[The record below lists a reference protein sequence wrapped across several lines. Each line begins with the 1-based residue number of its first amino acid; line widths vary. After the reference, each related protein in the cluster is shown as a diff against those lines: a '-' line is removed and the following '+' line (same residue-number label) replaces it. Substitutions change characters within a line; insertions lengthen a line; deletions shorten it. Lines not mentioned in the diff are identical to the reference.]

1 MLDQNTRAAILK
13 LHEKGHGT
21 RAIARAL
28 RVSRSAVRDVV
39 RLGSEQVPRIER
51 EQKAAALH
59 DEIVRLNES
68 CKSNLIRVH
77 EELLLQGATLSYQAL
92 TAYCRREGIGHEP
105 NKPAGRYDFEP
116 GQEMQHDTSK
126 HEAPIGGKLCVAQTA
141 SVVLCYSRML
151 FFQLYPRFR
160 RFECKLVLDDAARY
174 FKGVAGRCMI
184 DNTHVVVLRGT
195 GKDMVPVPEM
205 AAFGERYGFEFRA
218 HEKGDA
224 NRSARVENPFNFI
237 DNNFLA
243 GREFRDWEHANQEA
257 RLWCDKVNA
266 TYSPK
271 LHASRREL
279 FAAELPRLKPLP
291 IWVPEVYLL
300 HHRIVDAEGYVHV
313 DGNRYSAPYQLI
325 GRRMEVRET
334 RDRIELFEGPRK
346 VANHARHIGSND
358 KWITVPEHRPPRGQG
373 RSKNSTSPEEK
384 ELICIDPRL
393 SGYVAGLKRRCNG
406 SGVLGMRRL
415 LRMVRDYPREPLVR
429 ALATAEHYRLYDLD
443 RLERMILRQIAND
456 YFVVPSDRD
465 NDDEGDD
472 HDR

>member
-1 MLDQNTRAAILK
+1 MLDQNTRTAILK
-13 LHEKGHGT
+13 LHEQGHGS

-28 RVSRSAVRDVV
+28 RVSRSAARDVV
-39 RLGSEQVPRIER
+39 REGSEQVPRIER

-68 CKSNLIRVH
+68 CKSNLVRVH
-77 EELLLQGATLSYQAL
+77 EELLLQGVALSYQAL

-105 NKPAGRYDFEP
+105 SKPAGRYDFTP
-116 GQEMQHDTSK
+116 GEEMQHDTSK
-126 HEAPIGGKLCVAQTA
+126 HEAPIGGKLCAAQTA

-160 RFECKLVLDDAARY
+160 RFECKLVLDGAAGY

-195 GKDMVPVPEM
+195 GKDMVPVAEM

-224 NRSARVENPFNFI
+224 NRSARVEGPFNFI

-279 FAAELPRLKPLP
+279 FAAEFPRLKPLP
-291 IWVPEVYLL
+291 LWVPEVYLL
-300 HHRIVDAEGYVHV
+300 HHRIVDAEGYVNV
-313 DGNRYSAPYQLI
+313 DCNRYSVPYQLI

-334 RDRIELFEGPRK
+334 RAGIEVFEGPRK
-346 VANHARHIGSND
+346 VASHARHIGAND
-358 KWITVPEHRPPRGQG
+358 KWITAPEHRPPRGQG

-384 ELICIDPRL
+384 ELIGIDPRL
-393 SGYVAGLKRRCNG
+393 SAYVAGLKRHCNG

-415 LRMVRDYPREPLVR
+415 LRMVRDYPREPLVC
-429 ALATAEHYRLYDLD
+429 AIATAEHYGLYDLD

-456 YFVVPSDRD
+456 YFLVPSDRD
-465 NDDEGDD
+465 NDDEGND
-472 HDR
+472 HDG

>member
-1 MLDQNTRAAILK
+1 MLDQNTRTAILK
-13 LHEKGHGT
+13 LHEQGHGS
-21 RAIARAL
+21 RAIARAM
-28 RVSRSAVRDVV
+28 RVSRCAVRDVV
-39 RLGSEQVPRIER
+39 RQGSEQVPRIER
-51 EQKAAALH
+51 EHKAAALR
-59 DEIVRLNES
+59 DEIVELNER
-68 CKSNLIRVH
+68 CKSNLVRVH
-77 EELLLQGATLSYQAL
+77 EELLAQGATLSYQAL

-105 NKPAGRYDFEP
+105 NKPAGRYDFAP
-116 GQEMQHDTSK
+116 GEEMQHDTSPHK
-126 HEAPIGGKLCVAQTA
+126 APIGGRLCPAQTA
-141 SVVLCYSRML
+141 SIVLCYSRML

-160 RFECKLVLDDAARY
+160 RFECKLVLDDAAGY

-205 AAFGERYGFEFRA
+205 AAFGERYGFEFHA

-271 LHASRREL
+271 MHASRREL
-279 FAAELPRLKPLP
+279 FAAEFPKLKPLP

-334 RDRIELFEGPRK
+334 RDRIEVFEGPRK
-346 VANHARHIGSND
+346 VADHARHIGSND
-358 KWITVPEHRPPRGQG
+358 KWITLPEHRPPRGQG
-373 RSKNSTSPEEK
+373 RSRNSSRPEEK

-393 SGYVAGLKRRCNG
+393 SAYVAGLKRHSNG
-406 SGVLGMRRL
+406 SGVFGMRRL
-415 LRMVRDYPREPLVR
+415 LRLVRDYPREPLIS
-429 ALATAEHYRLYDLD
+429 AIETAEHYRLYDLD

-456 YFVVPSDRD
+456 YFVVPIDRD
-465 NDDEGDD
+465 DDDEGDD